1 MVSFMIKQNK
11 RVFLIETNDLQYAV
25 AAGKG
30 GELQHLH
37 FGRKCKIED
46 FEAVKIN
53 EQNSNH
59 SALDFIKTE
68 YTPFGGIMYR
78 ECALKCTFAD
88 GCRETKL
95 DYSGFKIEGSTLK
108 IIMLD
113 SAYSLEAELIYTA
126 HEKHNIIERTC
137 VLKNNSA
144 NDIILEKAASAEI
157 NLPGQRP
164 YTIINSN
171 GSWGGEFRKTAQ
183 RLESGS
189 LIFENRKGDTGHEH
203 MPALIAAENPKED
216 CGEVYFAVFGGSGN
230 YKIEATRDFLG
241 TTRAVLGLND
251 FDFSKTLKPGESFA
265 LPPVY
270 CGIANGLRGMSN
282 TINDFAID
290 CILPKKFA
298 KQDLP
303 VLYNS
308 WEATGFTV
316 NLAQQLTLAKS
327 AAKIGCE
334 LFVMDDG
341 WFSSR
346 ISDRSGLG
354 DWEVNRI
361 KFPTGLKTLADAVN
375 KLGMDF
381 GIWVEPEMVNP
392 ASKLYK
398 SHPEWTYFYDT
409 RKPNLLRHQLVLNLT
424 MPEVREYI
432 LGFMQKLLS
441 SCNISYIKWDMNRP
455 FSETGAPNLQNQKE
469 LWFRHTN
476 AVFEIVDTLKEEY
489 PDVHFEACASGG
501 GRTDF
506 GALAHFDS
514 VWPSDNTDPLDR
526 LEIQDGYSLIYPRK
540 CMRAWVTDTNKRNR
554 PVPMK
559 YRFAVSMQGSLSVG
573 ANLPLLKQSELLEC
587 KKQIA
592 LYKKIR
598 HTVQFGSL
606 YRIMNFEKDKIY
618 FNGYVNA
625 DKSQAVYFACAG
637 ANSIFGDKYVNLK
650 FTGLDENAIYKAKSE
665 YRSFTKSGA
674 YLAEHGID
682 IEYTKPLDSEVFVL
696 EKQ

>member
-1 MVSFMIKQNK
+1 MIKQNK
-11 RVFLIETNDLQYAV
+11 SVFLIETKDLQYAV
-25 AAGKG
+25 AIGKG
-30 GELQHLH
+30 SELQHLH
-37 FGRKCKIED
+37 FGKKCRLED
-46 FEAVKIN
+46 FEIMN
-53 EQNSNH
+53 QSEQNSNH
-59 SALDFIKTE
+59 SPLDFTKTE
-68 YTPFGGIMYR
+68 YVPFGGTMYR

-95 DYSGFKIEGSTLK
+95 EYSGFKIEGNTLK
-108 IIMLD
+108 ITMID
-113 SAYSLEAELIYTA
+113 SAYSLEATLIYTA
-126 HEKHNIIERTC
+126 HEKHNIIERAC
-137 VLKNNSA
+137 VLKNNSS
-144 NDIILEKAASAEI
+144 NNIILEKAASAEI

-171 GSWGGEFRKTAQ
+171 GSWGGEFRETKQ

-189 LIFENRKGDTGHEH
+189 IIFESRKGNTGHEH
-203 MPALIAAENPKED
+203 MPALIAAENPHENG
-216 CGEVYFAVFGGSGN
+216 GEIYFAVFGGSGN
-230 YKIEATRDFLG
+230 FKIEASRDFLG
-241 TTRAVLGLND
+241 NTRAVLGLND

-270 CGIANGLRGMSN
+270 CGIAKGLCGMSN

-316 NLAQQLTLAKS
+316 NLAQQLMLAKA

-409 RKPNLLRHQLVLNLT
+409 RKPNLMRHQLVLNLT
-424 MPEVREYI
+424 LPEVREYI
-432 LGFMQKLLS
+432 LGFMRKLLS
-441 SCNISYIKWDMNRP
+441 SCNISYIK
-455 FSETGAPNLQNQKE
+455 
-469 LWFRHTN
+469 
-476 AVFEIVDTLKEEY
+476 
-489 PDVHFEACASGG
+489 
-501 GRTDF
+501 
-506 GALAHFDS
+506 
-514 VWPSDNTDPLDR
+514 
-526 LEIQDGYSLIYPRK
+526 
-540 CMRAWVTDTNKRNR
+540 
-554 PVPMK
+554 
-559 YRFAVSMQGSLSVG
+559 
-573 ANLPLLKQSELLEC
+573 
-587 KKQIA
+587 
-592 LYKKIR
+592 
-598 HTVQFGSL
+598 
-606 YRIMNFEKDKIY
+606 
-618 FNGYVNA
+618 
-625 DKSQAVYFACAG
+625 
-637 ANSIFGDKYVNLK
+637 
-650 FTGLDENAIYKAKSE
+650 
-665 YRSFTKSGA
+665 
-674 YLAEHGID
+674 
-682 IEYTKPLDSEVFVL
+682 
-696 EKQ
+696 